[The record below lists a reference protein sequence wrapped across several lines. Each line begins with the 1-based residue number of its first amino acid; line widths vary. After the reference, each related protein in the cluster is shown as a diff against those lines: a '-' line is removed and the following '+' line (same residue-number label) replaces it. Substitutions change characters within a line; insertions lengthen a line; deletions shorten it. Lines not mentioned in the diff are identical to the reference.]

1 MIGIKGHIQMTQK
14 LSNNS
19 FIFFIFVAFI
29 LIYLKLGLVTHSK
42 TFFAPIIPDVDL
54 IKGSK

>member
-29 LIYLKLGLVTHSK
+29 LIYLKLGLVIYS
-42 TFFAPIIPDVDL
+42 
-54 IKGSK
+54 